1 MTCLPAPDNSILIK
15 TTSWQPRLGNG
26 CRQIRVEGKFQKFI
40 LSLFNA
46 LIFCLL
52 DMESDY
58 KINFS
63 CAKPINIK

>member
-26 CRQIRVEGKFQKFI
+26 CRLIRVEGKFQKFI

-46 LIFCLL
+46 FIFCMLAEKVSL
-52 DMESDY
+52 FV
-58 KINFS
+58 INPFF
-63 CAKPINIK
+63 IVTLI